1 MTKLIYLTDSYQK
14 TLETAVLDIGNKGN
28 QTWVILKETIFYPA
42 GGGQPSDQGRIE
54 GPHGSLAVSHV
65 SYNDGKPLHLGK
77 VDGDLKK
84 GDKVNLQIDW
94 QKRYRNMQVHTA
106 GHIIHE
112 VIKEIAPEV
121 EPLEGEHG
129 KHPSIQYKGIVDEL
143 LKQDIEKKSND
154 IISQNLEITSKFVT
168 KEELAIMLTKV
179 PDYLPT
185 NKRLRVISLGSYPP
199 TPDGGTQV
207 RETGEVPAISISAI
221 DYDQSGNSTVSY
233 EVAHVESKVTSEI
246 VQNNEP
252 VEDFEQLKSEVLKL
266 IKASKDIDSVRFK
279 VMGKKGLLNE
289 TFKKVLGDMKFNK
302 SAVGLAFNK
311 LKQELEEEFE
321 DKKTTKKGVE
331 KEPEADLT
339 LPGTPI
345 PVGLLHPVNAVAR
358 EINEIFH
365 GLGFSVAD
373 GPELET
379 DEYNY
384 NRLNLPM
391 DHPAR
396 DLQDSLYIKE
406 PDILLRTHTSSVE
419 AHILAEKKPPYRYV
433 FPGKCYRFE
442 NVNASNHMMFYQ
454 YQGLAV
460 GEGISLANLKSTF
473 DTFLRKFYGEKTK
486 SRFRCKYYPEVEP
499 GVGVDIQCPFC
510 QQKGCSVCKFRGWV
524 EIAGAGMVHPNM
536 LRRVE
541 LDPRKYSGFAFGMGL
556 DRLAM
561 TRYGINDIR
570 ALFNGDLV
578 YKV

>member
-121 EPLEGEHG
+121 EPLEVEHG

-246 VQNNEP
+246 VQNN
-252 VEDFEQLKSEVLKL
+252 
-266 IKASKDIDSVRFK
+266 
-279 VMGKKGLLNE
+279 
-289 TFKKVLGDMKFNK
+289 
-302 SAVGLAFNK
+302 
-311 LKQELEEEFE
+311 
-321 DKKTTKKGVE
+321 
-331 KEPEADLT
+331 
-339 LPGTPI
+339 
-345 PVGLLHPVNAVAR
+345 
-358 EINEIFH
+358 
-365 GLGFSVAD
+365 
-373 GPELET
+373 
-379 DEYNY
+379 
-384 NRLNLPM
+384 
-391 DHPAR
+391 
-396 DLQDSLYIKE
+396 
-406 PDILLRTHTSSVE
+406 
-419 AHILAEKKPPYRYV
+419 
-433 FPGKCYRFE
+433 
-442 NVNASNHMMFYQ
+442 
-454 YQGLAV
+454 
-460 GEGISLANLKSTF
+460 
-473 DTFLRKFYGEKTK
+473 
-486 SRFRCKYYPEVEP
+486 
-499 GVGVDIQCPFC
+499 
-510 QQKGCSVCKFRGWV
+510 
-524 EIAGAGMVHPNM
+524 
-536 LRRVE
+536 
-541 LDPRKYSGFAFGMGL
+541 
-556 DRLAM
+556 
-561 TRYGINDIR
+561 
-570 ALFNGDLV
+570 
-578 YKV
+578 